1 MKPGDMVQIQRPF
14 RLFERELYERDP
26 KNFNDNIVSLLT
38 MPGEVHLLT
47 KLIHHN
53 EEYPNYDYITVEL
66 LIAGKTWITT
76 VTTDDVY
83 EIEQFII
90 KYDFKDKDIK
100 NFESPALMPR
110 R

>member
-14 RLFERELYERDP
+14 RLFARELSNADP
-26 KNFNDNIVSLLT
+26 SKFNDNIESIIT
-38 MPGEVHLLT
+38 MPGEVYLLL
-47 KLIHHN
+47 KLERHN
-53 EEYPNYDYITVEL
+53 EEYPQYDYITVEL
-66 LIAGKTWITT
+66 LVSGKTWLTT

-83 EIEQFII
+83 EIEQFIR
-90 KYDFKDKDIK
+90 KYDFKNKDIK

>member
-14 RLFERELYERDP
+14 RMFSKELSKKDP
-26 KNFNDNIVSLLT
+26 KKFNDNIESIMA

-47 KLIHHN
+47 KLIYHN
-53 EEYPNYDYITVEL
+53 EDYPNYDYVTVEL

-76 VTTDDVY
+76 VTIDDIY
-83 EIEQFII
+83 HIEQFVRS
-90 KYDFKDKDIK
+90 YDFKNKDIK

>member
-14 RLFERELYERDP
+14 RLFNKELSSRDP
-26 KNFNDNIVSLLT
+26 KKFNDNIRSIVT
-38 MPGEVHLLT
+38 MPGEVYLLT
-47 KLIHHN
+47 KLIYH
-53 EEYPNYDYITVEL
+53 EEAYPNYDYITVEL
-66 LIAGKTWITT
+66 LIAGKAWITT

-83 EIEQFII
+83 EIEQFVK
-90 KYDFKDKDIK
+90 KYDFKNKDIK

>member
-1 MKPGDMVQIQRPF
+1 MKPGDVVQIQRPF
-14 RLFERELYERDP
+14 RLFNKELSKSDP
-26 KNFNDNIVSLLT
+26 KKFNNNIKSIVT
-38 MPGEVHLLT
+38 MPGEVYLLT
-47 KLIHHN
+47 KLIYHE

-66 LIAGKTWITT
+66 LIAGKTWLTT

-83 EIEQFII
+83 EIEQFIR
-90 KYDFKDKDIK
+90 KYDFKNKDIK

>member
-1 MKPGDMVQIQRPF
+1 MQPGDMVQIQRPF
-14 RLFERELYERDP
+14 RLFERELYERHP
-26 KNFNDNIVSLLT
+26 TNDIASLVA

-83 EIEQFII
+83 EIEQFIR
-90 KYDFKDKDIK
+90 KYDFKNKDIK

>member
-1 MKPGDMVQIQRPF
+1 MKSGDMIQIQRPF
-14 RLFERELYERDP
+14 RMFAKELSKKDP
-26 KNFNDNIVSLLT
+26 RQFNDNIESIVA
-38 MPGEVHLLT
+38 MPGEVYLLT
-47 KLIHHN
+47 KLIYHN
-53 EEYPNYDYITVEL
+53 EEYPSYDYISVEL
-66 LIAGKTWITT
+66 LIAGKTWMTT

-83 EIEQFII
+83 EIEQFIR

>member
-1 MKPGDMVQIQRPF
+1 MKSGDMVQIQRPS
-14 RLFERELYERDP
+14 RLFNKELSKSDP
-26 KNFNDNIVSLLT
+26 KKFNDNIKSIVT
-38 MPGEVHLLT
+38 MPGEVYLLT
-47 KLIHHN
+47 KLIYHE
-53 EEYPNYDYITVEL
+53 EEYPSYDYITVEL

-83 EIEQFII
+83 EIEQFIRA
-90 KYDFKDKDIK
+90 YDFKDRDIK

>member
-1 MKPGDMVQIQRPF
+1 MVPGDMVQIQRPF
-14 RLFERELYERDP
+14 RLFTRELSRKDP
-26 KNFNDNIVSLLT
+26 RKFNDNIESIVA
-38 MPGEVHLLT
+38 MPGEVYLLT

-66 LIAGKTWITT
+66 LVAGKTWMTT

-83 EIEQFII
+83 EIGQFI
-90 KYDFKDKDIK
+90 KVYDFKDKNIK

>member
-1 MKPGDMVQIQRPF
+1 MNILNEILENKK
-14 RLFERELYERDP
+14 REISTMNHFAL
-26 KNFNDNIVSLLT
+26 DN
-38 MPGEVHLLT
+38 
-47 KLIHHN
+47 K
-53 EEYPNYDYITVEL
+53 EYPNYDYITVEL

-83 EIEQFII
+83 EIEQFIR
-90 KYDFKDKDIK
+90 KYDFKNKDIR